1 MVKPA
6 GDAGAADDADP
17 GADGSQQR
25 QNLDHDRTA
34 CLHTTRH
41 GPGPLSVHAD
51 LDVIPDGKAGP
62 PAARAPGTP
71 RRELICARRGRPA
84 ESLTRST
91 ARAVWSGSRSGPRR
105 SGSRVSPPNVT
116 NTLTVKSNMHRRD
129 RLERDLL
136 LSPPPR
142 RPWRQSRGG
151 ARVLTATGPSAAPRR
166 LPDRPP
172 AAGKR
177 RPTAVLRTGCARHR
191 SRTPAPASSRR
202 RPRPFPAA
210 RQRSARQRRP
220 RLQQRHRTREAA
232 NAGPNDPD
240 DSCPSPSRRAWLVR
254 GRAHRGPG
262 SRPAGW
268 WRQRSAPRTRAVGD
282 RGLMGEQTRRVE
294 GKGVST

>member
-1 MVKPA
+1 VE
-6 GDAGAADDADP
+6 AGAADDADP
-17 GADGSQQR
+17 GVDGPDVFGAVATDPGLQPPTASTAAASSGR
-25 QNLDHDRTA
+25 TWTTVGRRACIPPDTDPGRYRFTPTSTSSRTA
-34 CLHTTRH
+34 RLGAHSGAST
-41 GPGPLSVHAD
+41 
-51 LDVIPDGKAGP
+51 
-62 PAARAPGTP
+62 GTP

-142 RPWRQSRGG
+142 RPWRQPRGR

-191 SRTPAPASSRR
+191 SRTRAPASRRR

-240 DSCPSPSRRAWLVR
+240 DRVP
-254 GRAHRGPG
+254 AHPAGPG
-262 SRPAGW
+262 
-268 WRQRSAPRTRAVGD
+268 
-282 RGLMGEQTRRVE
+282 
-294 GKGVST
+294 